1 MNIRLRFQLQ
11 QDTLPSREDHLG
23 DLWKVAKL
31 LEPFGFPI
39 GDWYPPAATRKRSL
53 ANPAF
58 DHHGPTSTAL
68 DMLRVQDEKN
78 KTTDLEFRRTGVW
91 NGKEKGRRCVF
102 STVLSSDA
110 GNPTCLLDLEFE
122 AVEALDDA
130 CNVQQFVLGLLDIW
144 PAAFYIRVGPLMYY
158 TTHKVFSDRPGVG
171 WMLYLNEV
179 ITAAQVPE
187 AAAVVPVMRGDKPN
201 GSIIVSVGDKVF
213 SVHEA
218 EHVKTANAIE
228 VRLADQ
234 DLLPRY

>member
-1 MNIRLRFQLQ
+1 MNIRLRFQLR

-23 DLWKVAKL
+23 DLWKVDKL
-31 LEPFGFPI
+31 LEASGFPV
-39 GDWYPPAATRKRSL
+39 DEWYPPAATRKRSL
-53 ANPAF
+53 ATPAF
-58 DHHGPTSTAL
+58 DYHGPTSAAL
-68 DMLRVQDEKN
+68 EMLRIQDEKN
-78 KTTDLEFRRTGVW
+78 KTSDFEFRRTGVW

-102 STVLSSDA
+102 STVLSWDA

-122 AVEALDDA
+122 EVEALDDA
-130 CNVQQFVLGLLDIW
+130 RNVQQFVLGLLDIW
-144 PAAFYIRVGPLMYY
+144 PAAFYVRVGPLSYY
-158 TTHKVFSDRPGVG
+158 TIHKVFSDRPGVG
-171 WMLYLNEV
+171 WMLYLNEA

-187 AAAVVPVMRGDKPN
+187 AAAVVPVMSGDKPK
-201 GSIIVSVGDKVF
+201 GTIIVSVDDNVF